1 MSDVIQLVCEGQL
14 VYLLVGSYDTSSYR
28 SFVSAHEEK
37 NSLRRLH
44 PSSKKKKKNAT
55 KTWVHE
61 GPAELCLLNTAAR
74 LTAVSAGRRRLR
86 CSGKE
91 ILCSKLIPDESFLPG
106 LPLGLPLVP
115 ERIMRDGRAINLIY
129 LSRCVLDFR
138 TLLNRATTNRG

>member
-44 PSSKKKKKNAT
+44 PSSKKKKKTQPRHGSTRVQRSSACST
-55 KTWVHE
+55 RQQGLQQYPLV
-61 GPAELCLLNTAAR
+61 AADCVAQEKKSFAASSYR
-74 LTAVSAGRRRLR
+74 TRV
-86 CSGKE
+86 
-91 ILCSKLIPDESFLPG
+91 FLPG